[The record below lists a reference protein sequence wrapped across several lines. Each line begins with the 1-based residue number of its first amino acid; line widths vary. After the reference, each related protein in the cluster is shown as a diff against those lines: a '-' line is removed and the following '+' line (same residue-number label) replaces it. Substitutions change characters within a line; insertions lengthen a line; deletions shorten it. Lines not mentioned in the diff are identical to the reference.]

1 MKQFPLFRRGLAA
14 VLTLLLVCALPLSA
28 SAFFWDKEEVPA
40 VADFTKNGLVGDT
53 IAFSPQDFAVESG
66 ADAVLSHITLVS
78 LPDPGAGSL
87 TMGGQALTVGTVIDA
102 TALSGLAFQ
111 SSPEILLL
119 YAGVHAIL
127 YYRLAHWLHRHGL
140 KFLARFLSQWARFW
154 TGIEIHPGAVIG
166 RRLVIDHGTGI
177 VIGETAELGDDC
189 LLYQGVTLGGTGKD
203 VGKRH
208 PTLGSNVM
216 VGAGAKVLG
225 PITIHDNAR
234 IAAGAVVLQ
243 EVPEGATAV
252 GVPAQIVRVNG
263 EKVHRYADEVDQT
276 SVENPTLKKIEALT
290 RRVEELERRLAEQ
303 SAPGSQAS

>member
-1 MKQFPLFRRGLAA
+1 MFR
-14 VLTLLLVCALPLSA
+14 TL
-28 SAFFWDKEEVPA
+28 KE
-40 VADFTKNGLVGDT
+40 DL
-53 IAFSPQDFAVESG
+53 
-66 ADAVLSHITLVS
+66 DAVMERDPSARSRLEVFFLYSGFKAVRSHRK
-78 LPDPGAGSL
+78 ANWC
-87 TMGGQALTVGTVIDA
+87 
-102 TALSGLAFQ
+102 
-111 SSPEILLL
+111 
-119 YAGVHAIL
+119 
-127 YYRLAHWLHRHGL
+127 YRHNL
-140 KFLARFLSQWARFW
+140 KFLARWISQRAARK
-154 TGIEIHPGAVIG
+154 TGIEIHPGATIG